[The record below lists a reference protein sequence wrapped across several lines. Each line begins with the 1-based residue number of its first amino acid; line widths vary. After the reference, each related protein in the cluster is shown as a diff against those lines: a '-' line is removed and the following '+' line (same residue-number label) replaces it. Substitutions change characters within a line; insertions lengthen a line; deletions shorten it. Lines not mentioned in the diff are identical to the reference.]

1 MLAFLGCFI
10 PHFSSY
16 SFQVSMLSELQRR
29 LIIINILLQCT
40 SRKTGLK
47 EGNAKCRHLKK
58 WDFVEGVNLSE
69 AQNPFTPP
77 PTPHTHTLY
86 TCIQYTYSLREGG
99 GGRKPERR
107 LEGQQFTKRK
117 YQHD

>member
-69 AQNPFTPP
+69 AQNPITPP
-77 PTPHTHTLY
+77 PTHTHY
-86 TCIQYTYSLREGG
+86 IRVYSILIHLGKGG
-99 GGRKPERR
+99 GGENQR
-107 LEGQQFTKRK
+107 EG
-117 YQHD
+117 